1 MSNRRDKI
9 KIVQPRI
16 AVYSQDEDQNSIL
29 ENDGTLSLMSYSG
42 SGVKSNDAT
51 TQSRRSL
58 VALTSD
64 LTRYAKSYAE
74 SDTPRWERNF
84 QIRGDESWNFFSHQN
99 QNREIS
105 PVKLSIRND
114 EVVDPEGRD
123 SVDPLSSS
131 PSLRVVKSANAG
143 PGVLIKSGPG
153 QNLKS
158 KTFGVGSISSN
169 IGFQNE
175 SRCMSPNPLNSKA
188 DGRAGFSKVR
198 FDEQSYNKDKE
209 LRQILGSGSGMKD
222 MGKPSDDPTNIPVG
236 RHFAVIHTTYMKGKL
251 RNELGDEFE
260 GEICF
265 GQASGYGVLRL
276 AAQNYEYRGNFS
288 DDLRH
293 GHGEEFLRADTRT
306 VCQFEKG
313 LRQGKFQTH
322 FPDGSVFKGTYHA
335 GIPSLFGIFISPSG
349 TQFSGN
355 FIDGLLEGQGT
366 VEYSN
371 GDRFIGNFHLNH
383 RHGLGKLIWT
393 NKKVLEGNWVDD
405 QTLENG
411 YLYDPAT
418 NSKQKVSLIN
428 GKLMKSKA
436 DVRK

>member
-9 KIVQPRI
+9 LFVQPRI
-16 AVYSQDEDQNSIL
+16 AVHNKDEDYNSLIEL
-29 ENDGTLSLMSYSG
+29 DGTNSLMSYSG

-64 LTRYAKSYAE
+64 LSRYAKSDLE

-84 QIRGDESWNFFSHQN
+84 QIRGDESWNFFSHHN
-99 QNREIS
+99 QNRELS
-105 PVKLSIRND
+105 PVKLIGRHD
-114 EVVDPEGRD
+114 EVVDPEGKD
-123 SVDPLSSS
+123 SADPLSSS

-143 PGVLIKSGPG
+143 LGVMIKSGPG
-153 QNLKS
+153 LSLKS
-158 KTFGVGSISSN
+158 KTSGMRN
-169 IGFQNE
+169 IPGNLGFQVEAN
-175 SRCMSPNPLNSKA
+175 CLSPSPINSKA
-188 DGRAGFSKVR
+188 EVKTTFSKVR
-198 FDEQSYNKDKE
+198 FDEQSVKKDKE
-209 LRQILGSGSGMKD
+209 LRHILGSGSGMKD
-222 MGKPSDDPTNIPVG
+222 VWKPSEDPTNIPIG
-236 RHFAVIHTTYMKGKL
+236 SHFAVIHTTYMKGKL

-265 GQASGYGVLRL
+265 GQASGYGILRL

-288 DDLRH
+288 NDLRQ
-293 GHGEEFLRADTRT
+293 GPGEEFLRADTRT

-313 LRQGKFQTH
+313 LRHGKFETH
-322 FPDGSVFKGTYHA
+322 FPDGSIFKGTYHA
-335 GIPSLFGIFISPSG
+335 GIPSLFGIFISPCG
-349 TQFSGN
+349 TQFGGN
-355 FIDGLLEGQGT
+355 FVDGLLEGQGT

-418 NSKQKVSLIN
+418 NSKEKVSLVN
-428 GKLMKSKA
+428 GKLMKSKT